1 MTSDVL
7 HADSKP
13 TASMVPSLAIFLG
26 GAAVGAIAALLLAP
40 QAGRESRTQ
49 LNEYGRRT
57 GEAMRDWAAAASDL
71 FAIGEKVSDAALEAS
86 GKKGERTEA
95 VKSRPQALAH

>member
-7 HADSKP
+7 HADSQS

-40 QAGRESRTQ
+40 QAGRESRRQ

-57 GEAMRDWAAAASDL
+57 GETIRDWATAASDQ
-71 FAIGEKVSDAALEAS
+71 FATGEKVGPGRA
-86 GKKGERTEA
+86 
-95 VKSRPQALAH
+95 